1 MLLVLDRSHSLPL
14 YRQLSQQVKE
24 LIENGTLAP
33 GSRLPTVRKLAE
45 DHGLTRLTVQTAF
58 AELQDQG
65 WIQSTVGR
73 GTFVSESQTPTPPQ
87 SRLEIPGALAE
98 LLRAGG
104 RPARFHLAQAAPS
117 EEFFPKREWKASLM
131 AALQQEGSLH
141 YGTIQGDENLRSQIS
156 RVLMQRGLQIPP
168 EQILITH
175 GAQQGMDLAAR
186 TLSRPN
192 QPVLLE
198 TPCYPGALE
207 LLHTLSRPCLEV
219 PIESGGPNLKILEE
233 HCRRHRPSLLYT
245 VPTFQNPTGLLTSPA
260 HRQAL
265 LQLAQRYDFWILED
279 DVWGFL
285 NYTPSLPPPLK
296 AQDKNQ
302 RVIYISSF
310 SKTLMPALRLGF
322 VVASE
327 QVLQALCQKKHASD
341 LVCSLLLQRGLAEYL
356 KRGHFGP
363 HLQRI
368 VPLYKQR
375 RDALHQGL
383 QQHLPQCQFSL
394 PPGGL
399 SHWLQLPA
407 GVDEQQF
414 YNEACENGLICS
426 RGEAFYPTPRF
437 GHLRL
442 SFGAHPPAELLQAAA
457 LLGQLLQAQ
466 QRKASLM
473 RERARL
479 RANPLV

>member
-1 MLLVLDRSHSLPL
+1 MLLVLDRSDSQPL
-14 YRQLSQQVKE
+14 YRQLSVQLKG

-33 GSRLPTVRKLAE
+33 GSRLPTVRRLAE
-45 DHGLTRLTVQTAF
+45 DHGLTRLTVQSAF

-73 GTFVSESQTPTPPQ
+73 GTFVSDKTPSPPP
-87 SRLEIPGALAE
+87 SRLQISGSLAE
-98 LLRAGG
+98 LLEAAD
-104 RPARFHLAQAAPS
+104 RPARYQLAQAAPS
-117 EEFFPKREWKASLM
+117 EEFFPKRDWKACLQ
-131 AALQQEGSLH
+131 AAMNQEGSLN
-141 YGTIQGDENLRSQIS
+141 YGTIQGDEGLRSQIS
-156 RVLMQRGLQIPP
+156 RVLLERGLQVPP

-175 GAQQGMDLAAR
+175 GAQQGMDLVAR
-186 TLSRPN
+186 TLSRPT

-219 PIESGGPNLKILEE
+219 PVENGGPSLKAIEE
-233 HCRRHRPSLLYT
+233 QCRRHRPSLFYT

-260 HRQAL
+260 HRAAL

-296 AQDKNQ
+296 AQDRHN
-302 RVIYISSF
+302 RVIYVSSF
-310 SKTLMPALRLGF
+310 SKTLMPALRIGF

-327 QVLQALCQKKHASD
+327 EVLQALSQKKHASD
-341 LVCSLLLQRGLAEYL
+341 LVCSLLLQRALAEYL
-356 KRGHFGP
+356 KRGLFP
-363 HLQRI
+363 DHLHKV
-368 VPLYKQR
+368 VPLYRQR
-375 RDALHQGL
+375 RDALYGAL
-383 QQHLPQCQFSL
+383 QQHLGQCRFSQ

-407 GVDEQQF
+407 GVDEQEVYQ
-414 YNEACENGLICS
+414 EACALGLICA
-426 RGEAFYPTPRF
+426 RGEAFYPNPQ
-437 GHLRL
+437 GGYLRL
-442 SFGAHPPAELLQAAA
+442 SFGAHPPRELEQAATLLGKLVTGLERRGA
-457 LLGQLLQAQ
+457 LLR
-466 QRKASLM
+466 QRT
-473 RERARL
+473 RL

>member
-1 MLLVLDRSHSLPL
+1 MLLVLDRSDAQPL
-14 YRQLSQQVKE
+14 YRQLSLQIKG
-24 LIENGTLAP
+24 LIENGTLGP
-33 GSRLPTVRKLAE
+33 GSRLPTVRQLAE
-45 DHGLTRLTVQTAF
+45 DHGLTRLTVQSAF

-73 GTFVSESQTPTPPQ
+73 GTFVSERTPSPPP
-87 SRLEIPGALAE
+87 SRLQISGSLAE
-98 LLRAGG
+98 LLEAAD
-104 RPARFHLAQAAPS
+104 RPARFQLAQAAPC
-117 EEFFPKREWKASLM
+117 EDFFPKREWKACLQS
-131 AALQQEGSLH
+131 ALNQEGSLN

-156 RVLMQRGLQIPP
+156 RVLLERGLQVPP

-175 GAQQGMDLAAR
+175 GAQQGMDLVAR
-186 TLSRPN
+186 TLSQPT

-219 PIESGGPNLKILEE
+219 PVENGGPSLKAIEE
-233 HCRRHRPSLLYT
+233 QCRRHRPSLFYT

-260 HRQAL
+260 HRAAL

-296 AQDKNQ
+296 AQDRHN
-302 RVIYISSF
+302 RVIYVSSF
-310 SKTLMPALRLGF
+310 SKTLMPALRIGF

-327 QVLQALCQKKHASD
+327 EVLQALSQKKHASD
-341 LVCSLLLQRGLAEYL
+341 LVCSLLLQRALAEYL
-356 KRGHFGP
+356 RRGLFP
-363 HLQRI
+363 AHLQQV
-368 VPLYKQR
+368 VPLYRQR
-375 RDALHQGL
+375 RDALFSAL
-383 QQHLPQCQFSL
+383 QKHLGQCRFSQ

-407 GVDEQQF
+407 GVDEQELHQQ
-414 YNEACENGLICS
+414 ACSEGLVCA
-426 RGEAFYPTPRF
+426 RGEAFYTTPRG

-442 SFGAHPPAELLQAAA
+442 SFGAHPPGELEQAAELL
-457 LLGQLLQAQ
+457 GQILTRLEQRGAQ
-466 QRKASLM
+466 LRQRT
-473 RERARL
+473 RL